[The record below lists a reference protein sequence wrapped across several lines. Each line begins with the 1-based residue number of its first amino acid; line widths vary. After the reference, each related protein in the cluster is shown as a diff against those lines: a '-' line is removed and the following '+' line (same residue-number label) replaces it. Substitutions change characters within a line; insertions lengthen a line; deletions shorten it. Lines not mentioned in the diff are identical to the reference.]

1 MNVGNGSLPSIFNQ
15 RFEVNFLQAPFN
27 QLIPHAN
34 RTNSSS
40 SLSVTLLA
48 SEILQAQRGELTF
61 FSCCRWPGGFV
72 FLATQSCH
80 FVPKNCCVTRPTG
93 GSCPRWGSW
102 EAIGKVPR
110 WARPDVGTLAF
121 PRNYNSKLI
130 SRFKYVLCSPRKY
143 GEIILKKRRA

>member
-1 MNVGNGSLPSIFNQ
+1 MNVGNGALPRIFSQ

-61 FSCCRWPGGFV
+61 FHAAGGLVDLF
-72 FLATQSCH
+72 FGHSKLPFRAEKLLRD
-80 FVPKNCCVTRPTG
+80 PRKTG
-93 GSCPRWGSW
+93 GSCPR
-102 EAIGKVPR
+102 
-110 WARPDVGTLAF
+110 
-121 PRNYNSKLI
+121 
-130 SRFKYVLCSPRKY
+130 
-143 GEIILKKRRA
+143 